1 MSGVRG
7 NGVNGQSQASPKVN
21 GHADG
26 TASQRGDRDT
36 HSAGDDEAPVSN
48 GHTRRPTHGRKE
60 SNPLAPPFIVS
71 APGKT
76 IVYGEHAV
84 VHGKAA
90 IAAAISLRSYLLCT
104 TLSKSKRTLSLRFP
118 DIGLDHTWHI
128 PDLPW
133 AAFKHSSR
141 RKKYYDLVTSL
152 DQELVD
158 AMQPHIL
165 TVSPKAKPQVQQRH
179 QQAASAFLYLF
190 LSLGSENS
198 PPCTYA
204 LRSTVPVGV
213 GLGSSAS
220 ICVCISTA
228 LLLQCRALSGPHPD
242 QLSQEA
248 EEQLERINRWA
259 FVGELLIHGNPSG
272 VDNTV
277 ATNGHA
283 VLFQRR
289 DYRKPPAVE
298 ILRDF
303 PELPLLLIDT
313 CQAKSTAAEV
323 AKVGHLKTA
332 HPDVTGFVFDAIDS
346 ITRSAHAVVTGEE
359 PGSEASIAH
368 LGELMNLNHGL
379 LTSLGVSHPRLERLR
394 YLVNESGV
402 GWTKLTGAG
411 GGGCAITL
419 LRPQP
424 DPSSAHLSGDVRGA
438 QGSALQE
445 LEVQL
450 EAEGFAKYETTL
462 GGDGVG
468 VLYPAVIEDEEI
480 DQEMF
485 LGAEGREGVEELV
498 GGGRDRDAWKIL
510 LKLEHLQP
518 SGSFKSR
525 GIGNYCLAALRKHTS
540 VHPRKETEKEE
551 QFQKSPLH
559 FYSSSGGNAGLACVH
574 AARSLGCPAT
584 VVLPLSTKPMMV
596 AKIRAAGAAGVV
608 QYGATWREADT
619 YLREVVLKE
628 AEGEGVYVP
637 PFDHGDIW
645 DGNATVIEEVEA
657 QMAGEGKGEGAPEV
671 VVCSV
676 GGGGLFNG
684 VMQGI
689 EGRSG
694 WQGTTVLA
702 METKGADSLAQSLEQ
717 GRLVT
722 LPGITSLATSL
733 GATRVSER
741 TFELAR
747 KGRDSGRVRSCVLT
761 DAEAAMGC
769 WRFADD
775 ERTLVE
781 LACGVNVAL
790 CYGGRLEKALGRP
803 VGREEK
809 VVIVVC
815 GGQNVTTSMVEGWRR
830 EYGDLDQDVTTN
842 GHAECVPS
850 TVTAPDRA

>member
-1 MSGVRG
+1 MNGVRSK
-7 NGVNGQSQASPKVN
+7 GVNGQPQASSRVN
-21 GHADG
+21 GHDGHGNG
-26 TASQRGDRDT
+26 TASKGGDRDKGESSEDEP
-36 HSAGDDEAPVSN
+36 SAAN
-48 GHTRRPTHGRKE
+48 GHTRRPLHGRKE

-104 TLSKSKRTLSLRFP
+104 TLSKSKRTLCLQFP

-133 AAFKHSSR
+133 TAFKHSSR
-141 RKKYYDLVTSL
+141 RKRYYDLVTTL

-158 AMQPHIL
+158 AMQPHIT
-165 TVSPKAKPQVQQRH
+165 TVSAKAKPQVQQRH

-242 QLSQEA
+242 QMSTEA

-283 VLFQRR
+283 VLFQRK

-313 CQAKSTAAEV
+313 GQAKSTATEV

-332 HPDVTGFVFDAIDS
+332 HPEVTGLVFDAIDS
-346 ITRSAHAVVTGEE
+346 ITRSAHSIVTGEN
-359 PGSEASIAH
+359 PGSEASITH
-368 LGELMNLNHGL
+368 LGELMTVNHGL

-419 LRPQP
+419 LKPGA
-424 DPSSAHLSGDVRGA
+424 SSSSDSHLNGDGA

-445 LEVQL
+445 LERQL
-450 EAEGFAKYETTL
+450 EAEGFAKYQTTV

-468 VLYPAVIEDEEI
+468 VLFPALICGVEI
-480 DQEMF
+480 DQEIF

-498 GGGRDRDAWKIL
+498 GGARDRDAWK
-510 LKLEHLQP
+510 
-518 SGSFKSR
+518 
-525 GIGNYCLAALRKHTS
+525 Y
-540 VHPRKETEKEE
+540 
-551 QFQKSPLH
+551 
-559 FYSSSGGNAGLACVH
+559 
-574 AARSLGCPAT
+574 
-584 VVLPLSTKPMMV
+584 
-596 AKIRAAGAAGVV
+596 
-608 QYGATWREADT
+608 WR
-619 YLREVVLKE
+619 
-628 AEGEGVYVP
+628 P
-637 PFDHGDIW
+637 
-645 DGNATVIEEVEA
+645 
-657 QMAGEGKGEGAPEV
+657 
-671 VVCSV
+671 
-676 GGGGLFNG
+676 
-684 VMQGI
+684 
-689 EGRSG
+689 
-694 WQGTTVLA
+694 
-702 METKGADSLAQSLEQ
+702 
-717 GRLVT
+717 
-722 LPGITSLATSL
+722 
-733 GATRVSER
+733 
-741 TFELAR
+741 
-747 KGRDSGRVRSCVLT
+747 
-761 DAEAAMGC
+761 
-769 WRFADD
+769 
-775 ERTLVE
+775 
-781 LACGVNVAL
+781 
-790 CYGGRLEKALGRP
+790 
-803 VGREEK
+803 
-809 VVIVVC
+809 
-815 GGQNVTTSMVEGWRR
+815 
-830 EYGDLDQDVTTN
+830 
-842 GHAECVPS
+842 
-850 TVTAPDRA
+850 

>member
-1 MSGVRG
+1 MEHGELEEHRRKHTMNGVRSK
-7 NGVNGQSQASPKVN
+7 GVKGQPQASPRMN
-21 GHADG
+21 GHVNG
-26 TASQRGDRDT
+26 TASQGGGREKDG
-36 HSAGDDEAPVSN
+36 SSEDEASAVN
-48 GHTRRPTHGRKE
+48 GHTRRPLHGRKE

-104 TLSKSKRTLSLRFP
+104 TLSKSKRTLCLQFP

-133 AAFKHSSR
+133 TAFKHSSR
-141 RKKYYDLVTSL
+141 RKRYYDLVTTL

-158 AMQPHIL
+158 AMQPHIT
-165 TVSPKAKPQVQQRH
+165 TVSSKAKPSVQQRH

-242 QLSQEA
+242 QMSKEA

-283 VLFQRR
+283 VLFQRK

-313 CQAKSTAAEV
+313 GQAKSTATEV

-332 HPDVTGFVFDAIDS
+332 HPEVTGLVFDAIDS
-346 ITRSAHAVVTGEE
+346 ITRSAHSIVTGEN
-359 PGSEASIAH
+359 PGSEASITH
-368 LGELMNLNHGL
+368 LGELMNVNHGL

-419 LRPQP
+419 LKPGA
-424 DPSSAHLSGDVRGA
+424 SSSSDSHLNGDGA

-445 LEVQL
+445 LERQL
-450 EAEGFAKYETTL
+450 EAEGFA
-462 GGDGVG
+462 
-468 VLYPAVIEDEEI
+468 
-480 DQEMF
+480 
-485 LGAEGREGVEELV
+485 
-498 GGGRDRDAWKIL
+498 KIL

-525 GIGNYCLAALRKHTS
+525 GVGNYCLQALRNRRQASTPGT
-540 VHPRKETEKEE
+540 HPENKTERKV
-551 QFQKSPLH
+551 H

-584 VVLPLSTKPMMV
+584 VVVPLSTKPMMV
-596 AKIRAAGAAGVV
+596 ERLWAAGAHGVRRF
-608 QYGATWREADT
+608 GGTWREADGF
-619 YLREVVLKE
+619 LREVVMVE
-628 AEGEGVYVP
+628 ARGKKGGGSEGEGEEEEEEEGVYVP
-637 PFDHGDIW
+637 PFDHEDVW
-645 DGNATVIEEVEA
+645 AGNSTLVEEVA
-657 QMAGEGKGEGAPEV
+657 RQMGGDGVGVPDV

-684 VMQGI
+684 IMQGI
-689 EGRSG
+689 EGRAG
-694 WQGTTVLA
+694 WEATTVLA
-702 METKGADSLAQSLEQ
+702 LETRGADSLAQSLEQ
-717 GRLVT
+717 GELIT

-741 TFELAR
+741 TFELAS
-747 KGRDSGRVRSCVLT
+747 KGQASGRVRSAVLT

-815 GGQNVTTSMVEGWRR
+815 GGQNVTTSMVEGWRL
-830 EYGDLDQDVTTN
+830 ECGDLDRAVTTN
-842 GHAECVPS
+842 GHAESVPS
-850 TVTAPDRA
+850 TVTAPNGV